1 MNNVNTG
8 WIFDIGSSSLYHCVL
23 HSMLHLTAMC
33 VQNVFLLYTSICLFR
48 LVFGIHYSDLDL
60 TWGWRGWLWG
70 WEYHI
75 FVRNDVLLGNSFQ
88 NIVTN
93 HIYMYTVESFK
104 LVEVIVMFLWITKI
118 LLQVVYGNK

>member
-1 MNNVNTG
+1 MNNFNTG
-8 WIFDIGSSSLYHCVL
+8 LIFDTGSSSLHHCVL
-23 HSMLHLTAMC
+23 HFMLLLTAMC

-104 LVEVIVMFLWITKI
+104 LVEVVIMFFC
-118 LLQVVYGNK
+118 G